1 MIKPEKNNAALY
13 ALHKIMVNARFLV
26 LKREALDDVAVLLDY
41 AEAMPRMF
49 VSEED
54 ETDTYRD
61 YINGLSDR
69 FPYCRYILKNFD
81 DPEPPEK
88 W

>member
-1 MIKPEKNNAALY
+1 MIKAEKNNSALY
-13 ALHKIMVNARFLV
+13 ALHLILVKARFLV
-26 LKREALDDVAVLLDY
+26 LKKESLDDVAVLLDC
-41 AEAMPRMF
+41 AEFMPRMF

-61 YINGLSDR
+61 CIRGLSDR
-69 FPYCRYILKNFD
+69 FPHCRYILDKFD
-81 DPEPPEK
+81 ADDHPPT